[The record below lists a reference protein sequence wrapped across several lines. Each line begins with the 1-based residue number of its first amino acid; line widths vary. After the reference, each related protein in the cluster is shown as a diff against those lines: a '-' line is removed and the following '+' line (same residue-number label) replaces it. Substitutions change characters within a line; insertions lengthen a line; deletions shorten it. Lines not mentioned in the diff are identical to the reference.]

1 MSEYGQLAGAM
12 FGVALGIVI
21 WAVFVLWAQIRLRSE
36 RRLRRYAMRLAA
48 ELGLREGSYVVVVN
62 RSRACT
68 VLTWWDDESF
78 HTERHIW
85 RNRMDQR

>member
-12 FGVALGIVI
+12 FGVALSIVI
-21 WAVFVLWAQIRLRSE
+21 WAAFVLWAQARLRSE
-36 RRLRRYAMRLAA
+36 RRLRRYAERRAA

-62 RSRACT
+62 RRQACT